1 MTKPTVKDEKEKLTC
16 PKHNRI
22 LIGKERCVDCE
33 FTKGIKVTPYR
44 KKCNCICHNKQDE
57 DRFDGDRCD
66 AYCKHCQPPE
76 KKCNCTL
83 HSDNTITCDKH
94 YPPENENGW
103 LQQFYKR
110 LSKEDRILLK
120 TEIDFLLSQSHT
132 QYEEVHGDFEK
143 ESDDFIEAITA
154 WDVDDW
160 NKEGLKQAQEGMKK
174 IIRKSH
180 TQNVKE
186 WEKKIS
192 RHDKQTCIDRN
203 GYIDPISGKWECE
216 YNQALDCVFSL
227 LGTKLKGEL

>member
-1 MTKPTVKDEKEKLTC
+1 MKTRSTVKDEKEKLTC

-33 FTKGIKVTPYR
+33 FTKGIKVTPYQ

-76 KKCNCTL
+76 K
-83 HSDNTITCDKH
+83 
-94 YPPENENGW
+94 ENGW
-103 LQQFYKR
+103 EKEFYLTIAKHGG
-110 LSKEDRILLK
+110 LNYCSDDSRISFQK
-120 TEIDFLLSQSHT
+120 TVIDFISNLLSQSHT

-160 NKEGLKQAQEGMKK
+160 TKKGLKQAQEGMKK

-216 YNQALDCVFSL
+216 YNQALDCIFFL
-227 LGTKLKGEL
+227 LGTKLKGEKV